1 MIAPNINHMN
11 LTSFLNCGTSYIIK
25 LPVLRSHR
33 DMWNQ
38 SINQILIM
46 LEKGNSIWATETGAV
61 NESEKDVTELNEKT
75 EPYNLIRVKNKQTN
89 SSPLS
94 NA

>member
-1 MIAPNINHMN
+1 
-11 LTSFLNCGTSYIIK
+11 
-25 LPVLRSHR
+25 
-33 DMWNQ
+33 
-38 SINQILIM
+38 M

-61 NESEKDVTELNEKT
+61 DESEKDVTELNEKT